1 MTTDHHSKVSV
12 DQSPLPIEAFD
23 VSRKDPTLPDSG
35 GFSGT
40 GQKAEKKTENKWR
53 RETWLLWGLLVL
65 AVIYTLELV
74 KELLIPVALALLLSL
89 LLAPLVRRLE
99 RLHLPRPLGAGVI
112 VLTLFG
118 ALSYGIAGAVNP
130 VGEWIE
136 QAPTVLRQLERKVYP
151 IKKTVEEVSKT
162 ADKVDQI
169 ATVGATQTVEIKG
182 ISLQDMLYAN
192 TRGVVTGTLMAS
204 LLLYFLLSWGSILL
218 ARIGMMLDDRR
229 SGRQFLELF
238 RVVEGELSK
247 YLSTITLINIG
258 LGAVVA
264 VVLYLLEMPN
274 PMLWGAVAG
283 LLNFIPYLGGLVTAL
298 LLAMTSL
305 LNFDGLFMPTVVVS
319 IFVALTIIEG
329 QILTPLIVG
338 RRLAL
343 NPLIVFLSVIFWFW
357 LWGMMGA
364 LMAVPI
370 LISLKLMGDRVAAMK
385 PLALIAGR

>member
-1 MTTDHHSKVSV
+1 M
-12 DQSPLPIEAFD
+12 
-23 VSRKDPTLPDSG
+23 
-35 GFSGT
+35 
-40 GQKAEKKTENKWR
+40 
-53 RETWLLWGLLVL
+53 LVL